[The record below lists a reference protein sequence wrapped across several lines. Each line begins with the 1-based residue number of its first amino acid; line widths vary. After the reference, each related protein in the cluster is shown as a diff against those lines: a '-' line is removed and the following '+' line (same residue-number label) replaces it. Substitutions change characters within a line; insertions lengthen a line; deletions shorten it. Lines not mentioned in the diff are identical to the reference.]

1 MDRKPTAA
9 RWKTAVLVALLALLC
24 IGGAELVVCRFADPA
39 LYHRITAPVVRQ
51 LRGLRASLT
60 CLRPAPAAT
69 PSPAPEAEPPQE
81 RQYAGDPAIW
91 SQLSADPAVTRLEER
106 DGREILTGGAVEV
119 PYFNQADPAWCD
131 QSYGTDTIGKYGCG
145 PTAMAMAVGA
155 LTGEAPSP
163 TALAEWAS
171 ENGHWASGSGSRL
184 SIVEGA
190 AAAYGLDAQSC
201 AVLEAD
207 RLLQELSAGKLG
219 VALVR
224 AGHFT
229 QGGHFIL
236 LRGATLDG
244 GVLVAD
250 PNSRERSLSV
260 WDPQLILDELSASRS
275 DGAPLWF
282 LSPAQPGLEAG

>member
-1 MDRKPTAA
+1 MDKKPTAS
-9 RWKTAVLVALLALLC
+9 RWKTVVLIAALALLC

-51 LRGLRASLT
+51 FQGLRASLAS
-60 CLRPAPAAT
+60 LRPAPAPT
-69 PSPAPEAEPPQE
+69 PSPTAEPEPAE

-106 DGREILTGGAVEV
+106 DGREILTGGAVEI

-131 QSYGTDTIGKYGCG
+131 QSYGADTIGKYGCG
-145 PTAMAMAVGA
+145 PTAMAMAIGA
-155 LTGEAPSP
+155 LTGEAATPA
-163 TALAEWAS
+163 ALAAWAS
-171 ENGHWASGSGSRL
+171 ENGYWASGSGSRL

-201 AVLEAD
+201 GVFDAD

-219 VALVR
+219 VALVS

-282 LSPAQPGLEAG
+282 LSPAQPALEAG

>member
-1 MDRKPTAA
+1 MDQKPPAS
-9 RWKTAVLVALLALLC
+9 RWKTAVLIALLALLC
-24 IGGAELVVCRFADPA
+24 IGGAELVACRFADPA

-51 LRGLRASLT
+51 LRGLRASLAS
-60 CLRPAPAAT
+60 LRPAPT
-69 PSPAPEAEPPQE
+69 PSPTPEAVEE
-81 RQYAGDPAIW
+81 RQYAGDPALW

-119 PYFNQADPAWCD
+119 PYFNQADPAWCE

-155 LTGEAPSP
+155 LTGEAPTP
-163 TALAEWAS
+163 AALAAWAS

-201 AVLEAD
+201 TVFEAD

-250 PNSRERSLSV
+250 PNSRERSLCV

-282 LSPAQPGLEAG
+282 LSPAQPGPEAG

>member
-1 MDRKPTAA
+1 MDQKPPAS
-9 RWKTAVLVALLALLC
+9 RWKTAVLITLLALLC
-24 IGGAELVVCRFADPA
+24 IGGAELVACRFADPA

-51 LRGLRASLT
+51 FRGLRASLAS
-60 CLRPAPAAT
+60 LRPAPA
-69 PSPAPEAEPPQE
+69 PSPTPEAEPPQE

-91 SQLSADPAVTRLEER
+91 ADLSADPAVTRLEER

-119 PYFNQADPAWCD
+119 PYFNQADPAWCE

-155 LTGEAPSP
+155 LTGEAPTP
-163 TALAEWAS
+163 AALAAWAS

-201 AVLEAD
+201 TVFEAD